1 MKALLDGTNFV
12 QVIVQPYGIT
22 CSYNAVLGKLKV
34 IQGCQFFAR
43 VFCFFK
49 RVLQMNFYL

>member
-34 IQGCQFFAR
+34 IQGCQFFAI
-43 VFCFFK
+43 VFFF
-49 RVLQMNFYL
+49 NFFFLN